1 MTAAHIV
8 NTLLY
13 IMPCFILLFLTFKD
27 KFNIFDSFKIAA
39 AILIFM
45 VITFCGSGFYEHYR
59 KLPPKFFLISLT
71 AMVLGALIFNF
82 TVGYH
87 FRHAIFIVSIAK
99 CYSDHVYFL
108 AVYIHFLIFQRLP
121 AYTNFGTL
129 PFSIIILVIIFPFI
143 YSFFRKTLRQALDYS
158 LDFSIWH
165 VMWII
170 PVCNNFLFN
179 LLFSPN
185 ISNYNISPDDSFY
198 YAPPIWVIL
207 TFATYAIT
215 LQMAIITSENVTL
228 SEKYHISETLLLSQ
242 QKQTEILQKQIEQ
255 TSRTRHDL
263 RHHLL
268 IIETHIINKDW
279 DALETYVKTYRT
291 SIPEPSNIYC
301 KNTTINSL
309 IGYYKEMAEQ
319 SKTKLDVSVSLSD
332 VLTLPSTDLCSVLAN
347 LLENA
352 VDACSRMKSENRF
365 IDLKIS
371 SQSDSVL
378 AIVIENSY
386 EDEIKRFNDTF
397 ISSKNKNRKGI
408 GISSIRNIVE
418 QYNGIAKF
426 EYQDHVFKASL
437 LMRAPA
443 S

>member
-1 MTAAHIV
+1 MTVAHIA

-13 IMPCFILLFLTFKD
+13 IVPCFILLFLTFKD
-27 KFNIFDSFKIAA
+27 KFILSDIFKIAA

-45 VITFCGSGFYEHYR
+45 VITFYGSGSFEHYR
-59 KLPPKFFLISLT
+59 ELPPMFFFISLSS
-71 AMVLGALIFNF
+71 MILGALIFDL

-108 AVYIHFLIFQRLP
+108 AIYIHFLIFQRLP
-121 AYTNFGTL
+121 SYANFGTL
-129 PFSIIILVIIFPFI
+129 PFSIMILVITFPFI
-143 YSFFRKTLRQALDYS
+143 YSFFQKTLRRALDYS
-158 LDFSIWH
+158 HGFSIWH

-185 ISNYNISPDDSFY
+185 ISNYNILPDDSFY
-198 YAPPIWVIL
+198 YVPPIWVIL

-228 SEKYHISETLLLSQ
+228 SEKYHMSETLLLSQ

-279 DALETYVKTYRT
+279 DALGTYVKTYRS
-291 SIPEPSNIYC
+291 SIPESPNIYC
-301 KNTTINSL
+301 KNATINSL

-319 SKTKLDVSVSLSD
+319 DKTKLNVSVSLSD
-332 VLTLPSTDLCSVLAN
+332 SLSFPSTDLCSVIAN

-352 VDACSRMKSENRF
+352 IDACCHMKSENRF
-365 IDLKIS
+365 IDLKIF
-371 SQSDSVL
+371 SQSNSVL

-386 EDEIKRFNDTF
+386 EGEIKRFNDTF
-397 ISSKNKNRKGI
+397 ISSKQKNRKGI

-426 EYQDHVFKASL
+426 EYQDHVFKVSI